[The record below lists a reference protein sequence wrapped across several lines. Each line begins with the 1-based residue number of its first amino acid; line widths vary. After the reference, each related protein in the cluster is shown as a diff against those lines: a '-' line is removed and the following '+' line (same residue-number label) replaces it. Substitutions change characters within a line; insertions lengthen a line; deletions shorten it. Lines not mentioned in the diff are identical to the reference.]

1 MRSLT
6 MTYVTRANGKI
17 DEVMA
22 VTRNI
27 KRSDL
32 QTCNVIL
39 DFKKLS
45 VVKCTMNGTNVPR
58 DWDRIVGYY
67 HQHYASTIERLFN
80 ENGYE
85 IVKPEDHPKETQ
97 PQPTDPS

>member
-1 MRSLT
+1 

-32 QTCNVIL
+32 QMCNVIL

-45 VVKCTMNGTNVPR
+45 VVKCTMNGTVVPR
-58 DWDRIVGYY
+58 DWDRVVGYY

-85 IVKPEDHPKETQ
+85 IVKPEEPKPAVE
-97 PQPTDPS
+97 PASDPS

>member
-1 MRSLT
+1 MRYLT

-39 DFKKLS
+39 DFK
-45 VVKCTMNGTNVPR
+45 N
-58 DWDRIVGYY
+58 
-67 HQHYASTIERLFN
+67 
-80 ENGYE
+80 
-85 IVKPEDHPKETQ
+85 
-97 PQPTDPS
+97 TDL

>member
-1 MRSLT
+1 MRYLT
-6 MTYVTRANGKI
+6 MTYVTRPGGKI
-17 DEVMA
+17 DEVMS
-22 VTRNI
+22 VTKRI
-27 KRSDL
+27 KNADL

-39 DFKKLS
+39 DFKKLE
-45 VVKCTMNGTNVPR
+45 VVKCTMNGTSVPR

-85 IVKPEDHPKETQ
+85 IVKPDESKQDA
-97 PQPTDPS
+97 

>member
-1 MRSLT
+1 MRYLT

-39 DFKKLS
+39 DFKKLD
-45 VVKCTMNGTNVPR
+45 VVKCTMNGTTVPR

-85 IVKPEDHPKETQ
+85 IVKPEEPNPAVESAS
-97 PQPTDPS
+97 DPS